1 MQLFTTP
8 ERIELKNSRSALM
21 NKRFVD
27 QEIEKLLYKGC
38 IQEVKDKPKV
48 VNPLKVA
55 NGKAKQRL
63 VLDARHVNPHLF
75 KYKHKYE
82 NADSFKICI

>member
-48 VNPLKVA
+48 VNP
-55 NGKAKQRL
+55 
-63 VLDARHVNPHLF
+63 
-75 KYKHKYE
+75 
-82 NADSFKICI
+82 